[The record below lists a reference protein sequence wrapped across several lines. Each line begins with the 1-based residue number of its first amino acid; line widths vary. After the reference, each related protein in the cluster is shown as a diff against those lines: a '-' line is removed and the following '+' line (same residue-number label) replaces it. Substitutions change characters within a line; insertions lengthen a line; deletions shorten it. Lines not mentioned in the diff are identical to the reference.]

1 MARLSKEQWAEAR
14 AWWESDASVS
24 FQMIADRYGCS
35 RPAVGQKADKE
46 GWARGEESTADSP
59 AQGEKEAPAPKLSPT
74 PKLSGPKAPK
84 EPAQA
89 PAQPEGGGPASVPA
103 LSQRDRELMFGR
115 RPVGRPTDYRP
126 EFVAELIAY
135 FDIEVTKVVDV
146 DVMDKDGKTR
156 TEQKIVN
163 NTFPTLTR
171 FASKIGVTR
180 QTLHD
185 WATATDKDGALLRP
199 EFSYAYARAKDSQE
213 SLLIEGGMA
222 GVYEARF
229 ATLAVKNLAGWQDKV
244 ETVGEVT
251 HTMAKVEELDDFYA
265 AAAAQMEAGR
275 LAVIERKRRAA
286 GAQTVEVREVGDG
299 SE

>member
-1 MARLSKEQWAEAR
+1 MARLTPDQWTAAR
-14 AWWESDASVS
+14 KRWESTDASVT
-24 FQMIADRYGCS
+24 FQTVADEFGCS
-35 RPAVGQKADKE
+35 RVAVSKKAEKDGWVKGGGAFPADPK
-46 GWARGEESTADSP
+46 P
-59 AQGEKEAPAPKLSPT
+59 APAPKVSTPAKVT
-74 PKLSGPKAPK
+74 PKVSEKAPSQP
-84 EPAQA
+84 ESEA
-89 PAQPEGGGPASVPA
+89 PAGVPA

-115 RPVGRPTDYRP
+115 RPVGRPSEYRP

-146 DVMDKDGKTR
+146 DVVDKDGTTR
-156 TEQKIVN
+156 TEQKIVH

-199 EFSYAYARAKDSQE
+199 EFSYAYARARDSQE

-286 GAQTVEVREVGDG
+286 GAQTVEVREAGNG
-299 SE
+299 GK

>member
-1 MARLSKEQWAEAR
+1 MARLSKEQWDAAR
-14 AWWESDASVS
+14 IRWESGDASVT
-24 FQMIADRYGCS
+24 FQTIADEFGCS
-35 RPAVGQKADKE
+35 RVAVSNKANGE
-46 GWARGEESTADSP
+46 GWVKGGSATP
-59 AQGEKEAPAPKLSPT
+59 EAPKVTPPAKVTPT
-74 PKLSGPKAPK
+74 PKVTAKVTPK

-89 PAQPEGGGPASVPA
+89 PAQPEGEAPASPPA
-103 LSQRDRELMFGR
+103 LSQRDRELMFGK
-115 RPVGRPTDYRP
+115 RPVGRPSDYRP

-135 FDIEVTKVVDV
+135 FDIEVTKLVDV
-146 DVMDKDGKTR
+146 DVVDKDGKTR
-156 TEQKIVN
+156 TEQKVVN

-199 EFSYAYARAKDSQE
+199 EFSYAYARARDAQE
-213 SLLIEGGMA
+213 SLMVEGGMS
-222 GVYEARF
+222 GVYEPRF
-229 ATLAVKNLAGWQDKV
+229 VTLAIKNLAGWQDKV

-275 LAVIERKRRAA
+275 IAVIERKRRAA
-286 GAQTVEVREVGDG
+286 AAQTVEVREVGNG
-299 SE
+299 GE